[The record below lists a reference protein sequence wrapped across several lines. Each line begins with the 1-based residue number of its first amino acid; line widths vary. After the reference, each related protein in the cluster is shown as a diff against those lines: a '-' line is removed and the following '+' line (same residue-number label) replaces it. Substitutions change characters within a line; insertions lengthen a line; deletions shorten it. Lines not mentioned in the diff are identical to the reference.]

1 VIHAA
6 HAIPRK
12 LWQGCHHS
20 RARAVCLPRTPD
32 RRGRP
37 PSAPM

>member
-6 HAIPRK
+6 HAILRK

-20 RARAVCLPRTPD
+20 RARAVCLPRTAD
-32 RRGRP
+32 RRARRP
-37 PSAPM
+37 RAPM